1 MGSNHDL
8 RVTRHATREAG
19 MARVALAVD
28 LGGTNL
34 RTAVVDEAGAILYE
48 AQQSTDADQGV
59 DAVIN
64 RLGQSIRD
72 VAQRS
77 GVGPDVPVGVAA
89 PGPLDPRAG
98 VVHFAPN
105 LPGWHH
111 VPLARMLRE
120 QTGRAIL
127 LGNDA
132 NAAALGE
139 LYFGAGKG
147 TKNLIYV
154 GIGTGVGGGVISEGR
169 LIDGIR
175 GMGGELGHTTVDMEG
190 PRCTC
195 GSVGCIEAFCSAW
208 SITREA
214 MLLVSAGRG
223 QAILAAA
230 GADPIGPRAVGVAA
244 HHGDPDALR
253 LLARAGN
260 ALGAGL
266 GNFINIFNPEV
277 IVIGGGVAEIGEP
290 LIGPVER
297 AAAAF
302 SIPSIHQGVK
312 IIPSA
317 LGLKTGTY
325 GSAALVFHAYHP

>member
-1 MGSNHDL
+1 M
-8 RVTRHATREAG
+8 T
-19 MARVALAVD
+19 RVALAVD

-34 RTAVVDEAGAILYE
+34 RAAAVDDAGTILYE
-48 AQQSTDADQGV
+48 SQRPTEAEQGV
-59 DAVIN
+59 DAVIE
-64 RLGQSIRD
+64 RLTLAINEA
-72 VAQRS
+72 AQQADLGS
-77 GVGPDVPVGVAA
+77 EVPVGVAA

-98 VVHFAPN
+98 IVHFAPN
-105 LPGWHH
+105 LPGWHG
-111 VPLARMLRE
+111 VPLADRLRE
-120 QTGRAIL
+120 GTGRTIL
-127 LGNDA
+127 VGNDA

-139 LYFGAGKG
+139 LYFGAGRGTG

-175 GMGGELGHTTVDMEG
+175 GMGGELGHTTVDLEG

-195 GSVGCIEAFCSAW
+195 GSVGCIEAFCSSW

-214 MLLVSAGRG
+214 QLLVACGRG
-223 QAILAAA
+223 TAILDAA
-230 GADPIGPRAVGVAA
+230 GKGEVGPRSVGVAA
-244 HHGDPDALR
+244 HAGDPYALR
-253 LLARAGN
+253 LLQRAGS

-266 GNFINIFNPEV
+266 GNFVNIFNPEV

-290 LIGPVER
+290 LLGPVR
-297 AAAAF
+297 DAMRAF
-302 SIPSIHQGVK
+302 SIPSIHDGVS

-325 GSAALVFHAYHP
+325 GSAALVFHEYHP